1 MKKKILKLPPHP
13 ILIPNDSTPGR
24 HSRHSAVSG
33 HLLRGSFPTNVKQ
46 GYSRGGKNS
55 QQVIYNILF
64 NRFRREAGGRGRGE
78 GWRGWGW
85 GGEGGQEGGEEVGD
99 EGGVGDDQGPTSRDA
114 VRWLFHRRWTETGGG
129 SRSSEM
135 VSRMAVLRNLS
146 GSAGRRATLSDI
158 EGRHRRLTLTLKPT
172 YRRPTLNSIGTMM
185 RKQRRKFKVE
195 IFTMT
200 WLTFFLCTKW
210 CSYWV
215 QNGEPKCIWPF
226 GTLFRAHLDPFR
238 PFQKKMIIND
248 NINQWKPMIINY
260 NQW

>member
-46 GYSRGGKNS
+46 GYSRGVKNS

-129 SRSSEM
+129 PTPAPAPRRWSRGWLCWEISLARLKKSDAVRHRGASPAINPNSET
-135 VSRMAVLRNLS
+135 NLS
-146 GSAGRRATLSDI
+146 
-158 EGRHRRLTLTLKPT
+158 KP
-172 YRRPTLNSIGTMM
+172 
-185 RKQRRKFKVE
+185 
-195 IFTMT
+195 
-200 WLTFFLCTKW
+200 
-210 CSYWV
+210 
-215 QNGEPKCIWPF
+215 
-226 GTLFRAHLDPFR
+226 
-238 PFQKKMIIND
+238 
-248 NINQWKPMIINY
+248 
-260 NQW
+260 